1 MRPKAEQM
9 GTTREDVARLVKRLP
24 LGAGHEGQELAVA
37 AALDALLVRGQRGV
51 VLADEVGFG
60 KTYEALAVLTLLREH
75 ARRSGKPME
84 RVLVLC
90 KPSLVK
96 KWSEEISTARAD
108 DEAGFPQ
115 HLRAPQWIDTC
126 SFFDDAHVIDRR
138 YVADGLRSRGMRGT
152 IVDGTVQAR
161 AGLYV
166 VNHDLLGAAA
176 REDRPLLRQLY
187 RTRWDLIIVDEAHHY
202 AKGNRP
208 VRLFAPDKELRNYE
222 QGIGDG
228 QFRWILALTA
238 TPFELRPHEIV
249 SLLALV
255 RAKASD
261 LELADQAL
269 TAYVR
274 RLDQFF
280 DHRQRSP
287 SDELRRDDVAALKKL
302 RLTDATGAGASI
314 GLERL
319 LGQYVI
325 RNTKSQQERKYFF
338 VNKIITYEDQA
349 KASEWHYEA
358 QEFKKLEDL
367 RSRVA
372 ASPLI
377 PFDGADALFYL
388 QLRRVIQDTVDEARE
403 REDAH
408 QTFITTDLRQGLSS
422 YPQIASSKLLNR
434 EMESAKRLR
443 RIVEQWNTKRSLR
456 LHPKVR
462 AVTDLVREL
471 AIHEVK
477 KLHGSPDSW
486 ISKVLVFNQLIQGT
500 AVQLRQKI
508 EAAVEP
514 VFENALGLE
523 LRERGLGTREA
534 LAARTRVV
542 ADRAITALSSRMS
555 REFGDGAKVPSVFLD
570 EALVGFAGRSLVQI
584 IAEPLRRRCRQT
596 LFLLHIATREVA
608 RSDDGLEEWM
618 RKSLFEPLASSVDR
632 ILKECKRAASATS
645 PDDQDSAYERAERD
659 ALTLLD
665 DHRSV
670 ELVGRYDGGDTKLR
684 EAHRR
689 NFNLPY
695 NPFVLLVSRVGEE
708 GIDLQKQC
716 RYVIHYDLEW
726 NPAKMEQR
734 EGRVDR
740 VGWGR
745 ADEKFIDV
753 RFLLLKGT
761 YEERIFHTLMQR
773 DQWFQILIGSKRRE
787 LGATA
792 SANGDAPEDAEP
804 QEPLSEVHERG
815 QLTAEECKAVM
826 LNLAPPGF

>member
-1 MRPKAEQM
+1 M
-9 GTTREDVARLVKRLP
+9 GTTQEDVVRLVRRLP
-24 LGAGHEGQELAVA
+24 LGKGHEGQECAVA
-37 AALDALLVRGQRGV
+37 AALEALLVRGQRGV

-75 ARRSGKPME
+75 AKRQGRSVE

-108 DEAGFPQ
+108 EDAGFPQ
-115 HLRAPQWIDTC
+115 HLRAPEWSDAC
-126 SFFDDAHVIDRR
+126 SFFDDARVIDRR
-138 YVADGLRSRGMRGT
+138 YVADDLRRRGMRGT
-152 IVDGTVQAR
+152 VVDGTVQAR

-166 VNHDLLGAAA
+166 VNHDLLGVAA
-176 REDRPLLRQLY
+176 REDRPLLKQLY

-208 VRLFAPDKELRNYE
+208 VRLFAPDEDLLNYE

-228 QFRWILALTA
+228 QFGWILALTA
-238 TPFELRPHEIV
+238 TPFELRPHELV
-249 SLLALV
+249 KLLALV
-255 RAKASD
+255 RAKPSD
-261 LELADQAL
+261 LELADKAL

-280 DHRQRSP
+280 DRRQRSP

-319 LGQYVI
+319 LGQYII

-338 VNKIITYEDQA
+338 VNKTRLDDENAAIA
-349 KASEWHYEA
+349 VAWHYEVQA
-358 QEFKKLEDL
+358 FNKLDDL

-372 ASPLI
+372 TAPLI

-388 QLRRVIQDTVDEARE
+388 QLRRVIQDTVDRARE

-422 YPQIASSKLLNR
+422 YPQIASSSLLNR
-434 EMESAKRLR
+434 EMESAKRLKH
-443 RIVEQWNTKRSLR
+443 IVDQWNTKRSRR

-462 AVTDLVREL
+462 AVVDVVGEI
-471 AIHEVK
+471 AAHEVK
-477 KLHGSPDSW
+477 KLHAAPESW
-486 ISKVLVFNQLIQGT
+486 VSKVLVFNQLIEGT
-500 AVQLRQKI
+500 AVQLRQEI
-508 EAAVEP
+508 EAALNP
-514 VFENALGLE
+514 LFETALGSE
-523 LRERGLGTREA
+523 LRGRGLGTREA
-534 LAARTRVV
+534 LAARARAV
-542 ADRAITALSSRMS
+542 ADRAISGLSSRMS
-555 REFGDGAKVPSVFLD
+555 QKFGEASKVPSVFQD
-570 EALVGFAGRSLVQI
+570 QALRKFAGRSLVQI
-584 IAEPLRRRCRQT
+584 MAEPLRARCRQV
-596 LFLLHIATREVA
+596 LFLLHIASREVA
-608 RSDDGLEEWM
+608 RSDAGLEEWM
-618 RKSLFEPLASSVDR
+618 RATLFDPLESSVDR
-632 ILKECKRAASATS
+632 ILKECERAQSAAN
-645 PDDQDSAYERAERD
+645 PDEQDSAYERAERD
-659 ALTLLD
+659 TLALLD

-670 ELVGRYDGGDTKLR
+670 RLVGRYDGGDSELR

-745 ADEKFIDV
+745 A
-753 RFLLLKGT
+753 GGSSST
-761 YEERIFHTLMQR
+761 Y
-773 DQWFQILIGSKRRE
+773 GS
-787 LGATA
+787 
-792 SANGDAPEDAEP
+792 
-804 QEPLSEVHERG
+804 
-815 QLTAEECKAVM
+815 CC
-826 LNLAPPGF
+826 